1 MCFSGCTGES
11 AVLPQGPRAAY
22 NHAIVFGQPRGSLDR
37 ASGKPTPMRIYCDH
51 NATTPMEPRVR
62 SAMEPWLSAA
72 ANASS
77 LHAEGRAA
85 RRALEDAREDVAALF
100 AAEPRDVVF
109 TSGATEANNM
119 AMGGEGPTAASGIEH
134 PSVLE
139 PLRRK
144 QRLRTL
150 ATGRDGVVC
159 LADLEVALKEGCRA
173 AAVMAT
179 NNETGVRQPWRSAA
193 ALCAAQGARLH
204 VDAVQEAG
212 KGELCCAAFPGFT
225 MAISGHKLGGPQGI
239 GALWIAPETRIPPLL
254 LGGAQERMRR
264 AGTENIA
271 AAVGLGVACRIARV
285 EREERTLRLEQREAL
300 FLVAARAAAQD
311 LQIHGTQQPGGRAPG
326 TLSLRVP
333 GLLAETLVIACD
345 LEGLALSVGSACS
358 SGAAR
363 PSHVLD
369 TMGLAAGVVVESLR
383 VSLSAST
390 PEAEATRAGEIFGRM
405 VNRMR
410 GQR

>member
-1 MCFSGCTGES
+1 
-11 AVLPQGPRAAY
+11 
-22 NHAIVFGQPRGSLDR
+22 
-37 ASGKPTPMRIYCDH
+37 MRIYCDH

-62 SAMEPWLSAA
+62 SAMEPWLQAA

-85 RRALEDAREDVAALF
+85 RRALEDAREEVAALF

-119 AMGGEGPTAASGIEH
+119 AIRGEGPTAASGIEH

-139 PLRRK
+139 PLRRS
-144 QRLRTL
+144 QRWRAL
-150 ATGRDGVVC
+150 ATGRDGVVL
-159 LADLEVALKEGCRA
+159 LADLEAALAEGCRA
-173 AAVMAT
+173 VAVMAT
-179 NNETGVRQPWRSAA
+179 NNETGVRQPWRAAA
-193 ALCAAQGARLH
+193 ALCAAHGARLH

-212 KGELCCAAFPGFT
+212 KGDLVVAAFPGLT

-239 GALWIAPETRIPPLL
+239 GALWIAPETRVQPLL
-254 LGGAQERMRR
+254 LGGAQERQRR

-271 AAVGLGVACRIARV
+271 AAVGFGVACRLARA
-285 EREERTLRLEQREAL
+285 EREQRTRQLEQHEAA
-300 FLVAARAAAQD
+300 FLAAARAAVPD
-311 LQIHGTQQPGGRAPG
+311 LEIHGSDAPGARAPG

-333 GLLAETLVIACD
+333 GQIAETLAIACD
-345 LEGLALSVGSACS
+345 LEGLALSLGSACS

-363 PSHVLD
+363 PSQVLD
-369 TMGLAAGVVVESLR
+369 AMGLAVGVAVESLR
-383 VSLSAST
+383 VSLAASMTPVESA
-390 PEAEATRAGEIFGRM
+390 RAGEVFGCVALRL
-405 VNRMR
+405 R